1 MSQYHSHRQTENSSA
16 RHFLL
21 AKLKAALSL
30 HVGAYKAAL
39 SRQRRGLT
47 GQLRKKESQFS
58 VTLPS
63 SSGIPVS
70 RIEFFYLSP
79 LSLKYSFML

>member
-1 MSQYHSHRQTENSSA
+1 MSQYHSYGQTEKSSVH
-16 RHFLL
+16 HFLL

-30 HVGAYKAAL
+30 HLGAYKAAL
-39 SRQRRGLT
+39 SQHRRGLT
-47 GQLRKKESQFS
+47 GQLRKRKSQFS

-63 SSGIPVS
+63 SSGIPAS